1 MRRGRTGAERD
12 AVTVE
17 IAYAALVGAVLAAVG
32 FLAVAGPALAGA
44 VHGQVRKE
52 SFAAA
57 AVLAAAVFCGW
68 VARTLRRFERQ
79 NRLPAA
85 DTAGADGPPPR
96 VPRQRAGPP
105 EGGPAE
111 NAPRPPGDH
120 PSQPGRTSP
129 DS

>member
-1 MRRGRTGAERD
+1 MRRGRTPAERD

-17 IAYAALVGAVLAAVG
+17 IAYAALVGAMLAAAG
-32 FLAVAGPALAGA
+32 FLGVAGPALAGV
-44 VHGQVRKE
+44 VHGQARKE

-57 AVLAAAVFCGW
+57 AVLAAALFCGW

-79 NRLPAA
+79 NRLPTVRAA
-85 DTAGADGPPPR
+85 GEDEPPHR
-96 VPRQRAGPP
+96 VPRQRVKPCDGT
-105 EGGPAE
+105 EDGG
-111 NAPRPPGDH
+111 PPGDQ